1 MQLGR
6 AVERQQADEA
16 LRLSEERFRS
26 AFDEGPIGIGM
37 VDLEMRYLRVNQVL
51 CAMLG
56 LRDEELLGHKFFAN
70 VHPRDLNDIRRHA
83 ERLLRGETT
92 GYRHE
97 TRLIGNN
104 GEVLWCFITA
114 TLIAVRSSM
123 PNYALYLIENITERK
138 RIEEKL
144 RESERL
150 VAVGATAAMFAH
162 EVGNPLNGIS
172 TTVQMIERDLARMQ
186 NGVKP
191 SVFSALGDIKS
202 EITRLG
208 ALLHEFRYL
217 ARPQRLE
224 EKPVRLD
231 SLIGSVLMPNAYSE
245 RGVILEIDVPDDLP
259 AISGDEERLKQ
270 VVANLADNAVDAMP
284 EGGTLTVRAYRD
296 GNELCL
302 ELADNGIGISPG
314 VNIFELFT
322 TTKSH
327 GTGLGLAVVRQII
340 SAHGGRVDYRSEPGN
355 GTIFTVRL
363 PLSKY
368 EITN

>member
-37 VDLEMRYLRVNQVL
+37 VDLDMRYLRVNQVL
-51 CAMLG
+51 CGMLG
-56 LRDEELLGHKFFAN
+56 LRSDELLGQKFFAR
-70 VHPRDLNDIRRHA
+70 VHPRDVSDIRRHA
-83 ERLLRGETT
+83 EQLLRGETT

-97 TRLIGNN
+97 TRLIEKN
-104 GEVLWCFITA
+104 GEVLWCCITA
-114 TLIAVRSSM
+114 TLITARNVT

-138 RIEEKL
+138 RMEEKL

-150 VAVGATAAMFAH
+150 AAVGATSAMFAH

-172 TTVQMIERDLARMQ
+172 TTVQMIERDLSRVQ
-186 NGVKP
+186 NGVNP
-191 SVFSALGDIKS
+191 LVFSALVDIKN

-224 EKPVRLD
+224 QHPVRLEN
-231 SLIGSVLMPNAYSE
+231 LIESVLVPNAYSE
-245 RGVILEIDVPDDLP
+245 KGVVLQIDIPADLP
-259 AISGDEERLKQ
+259 AISVDEEKLKQ

-284 EGGTLTVRAYRD
+284 EGGTLTVRVYRSRD
-296 GNELCL
+296 ELCL
-302 ELADNGIGISPG
+302 ELTDTGIGISPG

-327 GTGLGLAVVRQII
+327 GTGLGLAVVRQIV
-340 SAHGGRVDYRSEPGN
+340 SAHGGRVDYSSVPGT
-355 GTIFTVRL
+355 GTIFTVTL
-363 PLSKY
+363 PLNE